1 MEQLTLRVMEELRK
15 NAILMRRSFHRPGP
29 QVGSHSR
36 LLTLLLENPGI
47 SQKSL
52 CQLLHI
58 RPQSLGEQL
67 TKLETAGLLTRQ
79 SNEHDRRIFNLYLT
93 EAGVREAK
101 ALDEQHDATRRKIFS
116 SMTEEDMTALL
127 ALLEKLNASIE
138 ANVAPEQLA
147 PPPHRPHFPHH
158 FHAE

>member
-1 MEQLTLRVMEELRK
+1 MEQLTIRLMEELRK
-15 NAILMRRSFHRPGP
+15 NAILVRRSFHRPGP

-67 TKLETAGLLTRQ
+67 FKLESAGLLTRQ
-79 SNEHDRRIFNLYLT
+79 SNRHDRRIFNLYLT
-93 EAGVREAK
+93 EAGVKEAK
-101 ALDEQHDATRRKIFS
+101 ALDAQHDATRRKIFS
-116 SMTEEDMTALL
+116 DMTEEDMTALL
-127 ALLEKLNASIE
+127 ALLEKLNASIVN
-138 ANVAPEQLA
+138 NVELPE
-147 PPPHRPHFPHH
+147 PNRHFP
-158 FHAE
+158 EE